1 MHSFFKV
8 ITVFFVLSS
17 LVVAD
22 NDSQVVRVEI
32 ATILWDNTS
41 TDEKFPFK
49 KTYSLIEE
57 AVKLNKNEDFS
68 PETDFLLYFQDPTTS
83 FQMHWILI
91 K

>member
-1 MHSFFKV
+1 M
-8 ITVFFVLSS
+8 LSS

-32 ATILWDNTS
+32 ATILWDDTS

-57 AVKLNKNEDFS
+57 AVKLNKDDDFS
-68 PETDFLLYFQDPTTS
+68 QETDFFLLCFQDPTTS
-83 FQMHWILI
+83 FQMHWMLI